1 MATER
6 PDALLNQTG
15 SDADLIERT
24 PSAYGYPLLV
34 KHLLHTP
41 LAYAPEQEIVYRD
54 LKRYDYRTLRRRFGQ
69 LASGL
74 EGLGVGPGDTVAVL
88 D

>member
-6 PDALLNQTG
+6 SEASTDQTEDG
-15 SDADLIERT
+15 LIGRT

-41 LAYAPEQEIVYRD
+41 LAHAPE
-54 LKRYDYRTLRRRFGQ
+54 
-69 LASGL
+69 
-74 EGLGVGPGDTVAVL
+74 
-88 D
+88 